1 MRKLLIIKTLNQCVK
16 SYNMRNPM
24 KLLVENPVKLF
35 VDNPVKLF
43 IYSTIVGNK

>member
-1 MRKLLIIKTLNQCVK
+1 MLK

-35 VDNPVKLF
+35 VDNPIKLF